1 MGTFAGQRCA
11 HTGPRCD
18 RIAECFRSW
27 HPPAVLGVDDAHLL
41 DDLSTFVLHQI
52 VQRRAAKV
60 ILTVCDD
67 EPVPPSIR
75 EVWKSGQLDRLDLQ
89 PLAKDETAQ
98 LVAAALGGPVDPAA
112 AHRLWDLTRGNLL
125 YLRNIVEHE
134 VAAGRITQHHGVWR
148 WTGEPLVPRGLVEL
162 VETRIGALA
171 EPVMD
176 VLDALAVGEPL
187 ELTSLRRIV
196 EPAAIE
202 EADMR
207 GLITLE
213 TGDGGV
219 DVRMAHPLY
228 GEVRRKRAATTRLRR
243 LRGLVATELA
253 RLDRGDDIRTVVRR
267 AALTLDSDLT
277 PDPDLFLA
285 AAHRATWLGDLALA
299 DRLAEA
305 AASAGAGLDANII
318 RARALAWSGRGREA
332 EAVLA
337 AIDAN
342 SLTDTDRATLV
353 FLRGSTVIWA
363 LNEPTRAKKLADDA
377 SHTIAPAC
385 RSCVDA
391 LYTVYWATA
400 GKPEEATRSSKDLV
414 VEQLPGVVG
423 AELPWA
429 MVLSAGETGRGTDAI
444 AAANAGYVIA
454 NRSFDAAYMGLA
466 IADAHVTALLLCG
479 RIAEAHQLTQ
489 QLSAR
494 TGEIPGGANFLG
506 AGLAG
511 RATLAAGRLDAAC
524 RLLEPVVESLFSAET
539 SGGFYGF
546 GYRYQHPR
554 AIALAIRGE
563 VDDAAAALRT
573 LDEQQLASWQYLDY
587 ERALARA
594 WIAAAKGLVSEAI
607 TSAISAAQAARADG
621 RFAVEVMCLQTATQ
635 FGDPSH
641 GRRLRE
647 LTTTVEGPRV
657 GLAAEFA
664 TALGSGD
671 ADELLALSEAFESMG
686 DLVAAVDA
694 AAHAA
699 TAYRRRNLRGSA
711 YRCATRAQELAER
724 CGGARTPALS
734 QTADRVPL
742 TSREREIGIL
752 IGEGFSSR
760 AVADRLSLSVRTV
773 ENHIYRAMVKT
784 GATSREELAAMA
796 GYDCGH
802 CQ

>member
-1 MGTFAGQRCA
+1 MKRRNWWRQLSG
-11 HTGPRCD
+11 D
-18 RIAECFRSW
+18 R
-27 HPPAVLGVDDAHLL
+27 
-41 DDLSTFVLHQI
+41 STRLPHI
-52 VQRRAAKV
+52 GYG
-60 ILTVCDD
+60 
-67 EPVPPSIR
+67 IR
-75 EVWKSGQLDRLDLQ
+75 L
-89 PLAKDETAQ
+89 
-98 LVAAALGGPVDPAA
+98 
-112 AHRLWDLTRGNLL
+112 RGNLL

-134 VAAGRITQHHGVWR
+134 VAAGRITQHHGVWW

-285 AAHRATWLGDLALA
+285 AAQRATWLWPSGVG
-299 DRLAEA
+299 R
-305 AASAGAGLDANII
+305 SACRGGSQ
-318 RARALAWSGRGREA
+318 RGSRTRCEHHPCARAGVVRPGPGGGGGARCDRCGG
-332 EAVLA
+332 A
-337 AIDAN
+337 A
-342 SLTDTDRATLV
+342 TDRATLV

-363 LNEPTRAKKLADDA
+363 LNEPTRAKKLADVA

-479 RIAEAHQLTQ
+479 QIAEAQQLTQ

-494 TGEIPGGANFLG
+494 TGEIPGGAHFLG

-511 RATLAAGRLDAAC
+511 RTALAAGRLDAAC
-524 RLLEPVVESLFSAET
+524 RLLTPVVESLFSAET

-573 LDEQQLASWQYLDY
+573 LDEQQLASWRYLDY

-635 FGDPSH
+635 FGDPSC
-641 GRRLRE
+641 GPRLHE

-657 GLAAEFA
+657 GHAAEFA

-671 ADELLALSEAFESMG
+671 ADELLGVSEAFESMG
-686 DLVAAVDA
+686 DLVAAVDSA
-694 AAHAA
+694 AYAVV
-699 TAYRRRNLRGSA
+699 AYRGQGLRGLG
-711 YRCATRAQELAER
+711 YRCATRAEELADR
-724 CGGARTPALS
+724 CGGVRTPALS

-742 TSREREIGIL
+742 TSREREIGVL